1 MLRFR
6 LRKMVPFD
14 VEHAGLSY
22 QVLSQDKDRVQSAG
36 RRDARADS
44 GGV

>member
-1 MLRFR
+1 VIRFR

-14 VEHAGLSY
+14 VEQAGLSY
-22 QVLSQDKDRVQSAG
+22 QVLVENKTECKVLRGVAG
-36 RRDARADS
+36 SDS